1 MLCVGLNFGH
11 NFFRRLE
18 GEGVFEL
25 FCERGE
31 GSLKPNLLVFSC
43 GEGVLR
49 DVAQY
54 TDWMYFTELER
65 DIHGNSSELTDF
77 VQKSNAHYLDT
88 SLYS

>member
-31 GSLKPNLLVFSC
+31 GSLKPNLLVFSY
-43 GEGVLR
+43 GGGVLR
-49 DVAQY
+49 DIAQY
-54 TDWMYFTELER
+54 TDWMCLTELLR
-65 DIHGNSSELTDF
+65 CIDRNSLELTDF
-77 VQKSNAHYLDT
+77 VQKSNARYIDT
-88 SLYS
+88 FLSS